1 MFNYQ
6 NDFGNS
12 IWNDESYCQD
22 DYFNMPQYPFQKYQ
36 SDDFEFYKQFSWKN
50 RKNIEETN
58 DDYKHEQQSNEFP
71 QLNYATQKKNSFNKN
86 TTHQIYSYQSRDDDQ
101 SEFKEDLLRKNRK
114 KQILKLNVDS
124 ILPGESKNLPKCY
137 ARQLKIFIKNVF
149 DQTED
154 LQLQKLKDDK
164 DIRQFLQVEVEK
176 LSKFELFKFIQ
187 TPGGSIF
194 CKEFFGKCLWNFGII
209 KESKT
214 NVNVLFRHNL
224 EEFCQVIK
232 KKKE

>member
-1 MFNYQ
+1 
-6 NDFGNS
+6 
-12 IWNDESYCQD
+12 
-22 DYFNMPQYPFQKYQ
+22 MPQYPFWKYQ
-36 SDDFEFYKQFSWKN
+36 INDIEFYQQSSSIN
-50 RKNIEETN
+50 IINIEETN

-71 QLNYATQKKNSFNKN
+71 YLNYTTQEKKYSKKI
-86 TTHQIYSYQSRDDDQ
+86 TTHQIYSNQPRDDDQ
-101 SEFKEDLLRKNRK
+101 SEIKEDLLRKNRK
-114 KQILKLNVDS
+114 KQILKFNVDS

-137 ARQLKIFIKNVF
+137 ARQLKIFIKNVC

-154 LQLQKLKDDK
+154 LEIQKLKDDI
-164 DIRQFLQVEVEK
+164 DIKQFLQVQVEK

-194 CKEFFGKCLWNFGII
+194 CKEFFGKCLWNFGVV